1 MTLIYII
8 IGCLIGA
15 GLIAIILI
23 PKIKNKIEY
32 DENTLKANNVL
43 KEKNSILLQT
53 NTNLNNKKEEL
64 QDLINQIT
72 LKKTCLE
79 KEVEK
84 SQIKREEIEKSIDI
98 IQQQAKNTADEY
110 LQSKIKIAKEKV
122 NIEEEKLKKTLE
134 QYKKDV
140 NDEYLIDLQEACNQ
154 LQVKTDEIVKANNK
168 LQELQDTI
176 STAIELEQRKQ
187 ADEMAELK
195 YKITLSDEDLIEIN
209 RLREVAPFLR
219 NSRPVYK
226 IIWEG
231 YYRNPTNDL
240 INRVIG
246 LNNATGIYRLT
257 NTINNMSY
265 IGQAANISDRW
276 KQHIKCGLG
285 IDTPNSLLYKGM
297 LTNGVENFKFEIIKT
312 CSRDKLNER
321 EKYWINFYKTEE
333 YGYNMTKGNK

>member
-1 MTLIYII
+1 MIITWII
-8 IGCLIGA
+8 IGILVLLSIYLIIR
-15 GLIAIILI
+15 LR
-23 PKIKNKIEY
+23 KRE
-32 DENTLKANNVL
+32 
-43 KEKNSILLQT
+43 Q
-53 NTNLNNKKEEL
+53 
-64 QDLINQIT
+64 INQQIIEENSKAEQIHT
-72 LKKTCLE
+72 ALLE
-79 KEVEK
+79 KCHSLRQEVEK
-84 SQIKREEIEKSIDI
+84 AKIQRDEINNGLDLLEKQARESADKFY
-98 IQQQAKNTADEY
+98 QQ
-110 LQSKIKIAKEKV
+110 
-122 NIEEEKLKKTLE
+122 NI
-134 QYKKDV
+134 
-140 NDEYLIDLQEACNQ
+140 
-154 LQVKTDEIVKANNK
+154 EIVKNK
-168 LQELQDTI
+168 FKLVEEELKRNFEQAKEDYNKEYLTILKDSSNIVSLKNQEILQVSQKLDDIQQTM
-176 STAIELEQRKQ
+176 SAAIEAEKRKQ
-187 ADEMAELK
+187 AETLEEQK
-195 YKITLSDEDLIEIN
+195 YKILISDEDLLEIN
-209 RLREVAPFLR
+209 KLREVAPYLR
-219 NSRPVYK
+219 NPRPVYK

-297 LTNGVENFKFEIIKT
+297 LTNGVENFKFEIIET

>member
-1 MTLIYII
+1 
-8 IGCLIGA
+8 
-15 GLIAIILI
+15 
-23 PKIKNKIEY
+23 
-32 DENTLKANNVL
+32 
-43 KEKNSILLQT
+43 
-53 NTNLNNKKEEL
+53 
-64 QDLINQIT
+64 
-72 LKKTCLE
+72 
-79 KEVEK
+79 
-84 SQIKREEIEKSIDI
+84 
-98 IQQQAKNTADEY
+98 
-110 LQSKIKIAKEKV
+110 
-122 NIEEEKLKKTLE
+122 
-134 QYKKDV
+134 
-140 NDEYLIDLQEACNQ
+140 
-154 LQVKTDEIVKANNK
+154 
-168 LQELQDTI
+168 
-176 STAIELEQRKQ
+176 
-187 ADEMAELK
+187 MAELK

-240 INRVIG
+240 INRVIS

-297 LTNGVENFKFEIIKT
+297 LTSGVENFKFEIIET